1 MNECV
6 LQMTSAQANFNTLL
20 PRLQLLYNPVS
31 EINKTPAKRQTE
43 RQTDRQTRTGQSKA
57 AVIQQTGRRTIRPAR
72 GGGDGQTDI
81 HFKMSFLGQ
90 KIYVSR

>member
-43 RQTDRQTRTGQSKA
+43 RQTDRQTIRQTGQSKA
-57 AVIQQTGRRTIRPAR
+57 AVIQQTDRRTIRPA

-81 HFKMSFLGQ
+81 LVILKCHFWAKKYM
-90 KIYVSR
+90 